1 MRNWTQADFLTPDLV
16 ELSARAA
23 GWFEALRNQ
32 ICSQLE
38 AVERDAEDSPLS
50 NQPTGCFKRKNWT
63 RDGGGGGQIS
73 VMHGRVLKR

>member
-32 ICSQLE
+32 ICSQLKLLN
-38 AVERDAEDSPLS
+38 VMQKIVRSLINLLVVLSAELD
-50 NQPTGCFKRKNWT
+50 T
-63 RDGGGGGQIS
+63 
-73 VMHGRVLKR
+73 